1 MTSDSS
7 ATGRRFVAIDLG
19 CGYRKHPGAIGID
32 IARIPQVDVL
42 ADVTRPLPIR
52 DNSVDAVYASHLV
65 EHLDDLMAFMGEVWR
80 VCKPDALVYLRFP
93 HASTNYVIWKD
104 PTHRRGVLLDTF
116 EYFDPTTFDGQAFG
130 YYHPAKFRMV
140 RQRLTFNMN
149 TPEGVPGRARRVFGR
164 IVDALANRSER
175 TQYYCERF
183 WGPLIGM
190 EEAHIWMRAIKP
202 WPPEGDPPAGPPAG

>member
-1 MTSDSS
+1 MTNLPSP
-7 ATGRRFVAIDLG
+7 AGRKVAIDLG
-19 CGYRKHPGAIGID
+19 CGKRKHAGAIGFD

-52 DNSVDAVYASHLV
+52 TDSVDEVYASHIV
-65 EHLDDLMAFMGEVWR
+65 EHLDDLMGFMGEVWR
-80 VCKPDALVYLRFP
+80 ICKPGALVYFRFP
-93 HASTNYVIWKD
+93 HGSTPYVIWKD

-116 EYFDPTTFDGQAFG
+116 EYFDPTTFDGKAFG
-130 YYHPAKFRMV
+130 YYHPAKFRIV

-149 TPEGVPGRARRVFGR
+149 TDEGVPGRVRRVFGR

-183 WGPLIGM
+183 WGPLIGI

-202 WPPEGDPPAGPPAG
+202 EVQGGSEPARPPVA